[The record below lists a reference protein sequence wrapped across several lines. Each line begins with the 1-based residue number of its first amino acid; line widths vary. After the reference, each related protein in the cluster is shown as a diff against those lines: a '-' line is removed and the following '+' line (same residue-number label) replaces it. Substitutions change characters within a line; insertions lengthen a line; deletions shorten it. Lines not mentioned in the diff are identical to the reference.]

1 MILDKSSPIIVPV
14 DRFLSFPDYLASLSR
29 SSLNDFKNQT
39 LKLNEDLTYQHIPF
53 RKEECSKWMQLWEE
67 CNGWKWADSYNIDNL
82 QSLHNR
88 GVLKCFEAKLGKES
102 LAYHFVFK
110 WGRYV
115 YCNSPLYDTKELK
128 KREVGKWMWLNL
140 IKFSIENKWVD
151 YIDLMGPDEF
161 STFGEVIDNR
171 CHTDKAGD
179 FGYKWKFVPK
189 EIKNGEDSTLDHLEI
204 STEKTFCWKGVSLPP
219 KPTKLLVVSHPDDEA
234 IFFGDWLML
243 NSKDTK
249 VVCLTSSMDHDVWW
263 TNESETRFRELED
276 SLRTAGVSYF
286 ECLEQTPSLNN
297 FENRD
302 IIEAFLNRVK
312 DEADWDMIVTHNQYG
327 EYGHMQHIETHEM
340 VKEIFPNEKIYVYKN
355 SDQKLPSDRK
365 QALLDQHASQQ
376 KYGISEIR
384 GSEWTGSD
392 WYKHTV
398 GKNMIDYESIERLR
412 DTKTSYQIVCFWGDE
427 ETDNTTFDFIKKLNK
442 KLNERGHRSVVSRVF
457 SSWPWNPDIFIVST
471 LQDAEQCIEE
481 GREFFFI
488 IEDEA
493 VLNDGNF
500 EEYGKIVDKSKKSFT
515 RTYKTRNLIGD
526 RVNLV
531 FVPRAR
537 NWYNLIRK
545 IEAHL
550 LMGLIAPA

>member
-29 SSLNDFKNQT
+29 SSANDFKNQT
-39 LKLNEDLTYQHIPF
+39 LKLNEDLTYHDIPF
-53 RKEECSKWMQLWEE
+53 YREECAKWMQLWEE
-67 CNGWKWADSYNIDNL
+67 CNGWRWADSYNIDNL
-82 QSLHNR
+82 QNLHNR
-88 GVLKCFEAKLGKES
+88 GVLRCFKAKLGKED

-115 YCNSPLYDTKELK
+115 YCNSPLYNTKELK

-151 YIDLMGPDEF
+151 YVDLMGPEGL

-179 FGYKWKFVPK
+179 FGYKWKFIPK
-189 EIKNGEDSTLDHLEI
+189 EIKNGEDCTLDHLEI

-219 KPTKLLVVSHPDDEA
+219 KPTKLLVVCHPDDEA
-234 IFFGDWLML
+234 IFFGDWLMG
-243 NSKDTK
+243 NGRETK
-249 VVCLTSSMDHDVWW
+249 VVCLTSSMDHEVWH
-263 TNESETRFRELED
+263 NDKSRTRFKELQD
-276 SLRTAGVSYF
+276 SLRVAGVSYF

-297 FENRD
+297 FENRGC
-302 IIEAFLNRVK
+302 IEAFLNRVK
-312 DEADWDMIVTHNQYG
+312 NETDWDTVVTHNQYG
-327 EYGHMQHIETHEM
+327 EYGHMQHVEAHEM

-365 QALLDQHASQQ
+365 QALLDQHVSQQ
-376 KYGISEIR
+376 KYGINEIR

-398 GKNMIDYESIERLR
+398 GKNMIDYESIERLE

-442 KLNERGHRSVVSRVF
+442 KLDERGHRSIISRVF
-457 SSWPWNPDIFIVST
+457 NSWPWSPDIFIVST
-471 LQDAEQCIEE
+471 LQDAEKCIEE

-515 RTYKTRNLIGD
+515 RTYKIRNLIGD